1 MNKRLEEIGQKSSLF
16 IIEVLLIVLTMI
28 LMQCSV
34 LINSVNAE
42 TATGSDGDVSW
53 SFDSETGTLT
63 FSGSGEITEGW
74 KKSGVGAKNVKKV
87 IISEGITGIGNDA
100 FRSCTSITNIE
111 IPTSITSIGEGA
123 FSWCTSLTSITIP
136 DSVAEIGKIAFAGCT
151 SLESIEIP
159 SSVTSIGEGTFGFCE
174 NLMSINIDK
183 NNANYTS
190 VDGVLFN
197 KDKTAIVCYPAGKTQ
212 TNYSIPNSVTSI
224 ENCAFVDCTWL
235 INVEISNGLI
245 SIGKEAFEEC
255 TSLTNITIP
264 DSVKSIGICA
274 FLNCTSLTSINVD
287 DNNANYSSVDGVLFN
302 KNKTTIVCYPE
313 GKTQTNYSIP
323 SSVTNIE
330 DRAFVD
336 CLELINVEIP
346 NTVTNIGV
354 GAFYGCRNLTRI
366 TIPNSVSS
374 IGLDAFIRCQ
384 DLVIYCNSNSVAER
398 YAIDNSIGYVI
409 DDDVP
414 VIEEVNQDGLYIKI
428 SATDNDGVGLD
439 KYPYSIDGQ
448 HWFSNNSI
456 AVEKSGTY
464 TVYVRDK
471 LGNIAIK
478 DDVEV
483 KIKDENDNN
492 KENESDANKDKENN
506 EQNQTKGDVTAPII
520 KDIQVNGFIIKII
533 AEDSESGLAEKAYS
547 LDNKTWQSSNE
558 IKVEKDGQYM
568 VYVRDKEGN
577 IAKKLVVIEPK
588 EENSNNSDST
598 NNNGS
603 TNKNDNKATTD
614 TNNAEDK
621 TVTPA
626 KKLPQT
632 GVNLLIPITLI
643 TIAGI
648 VAISYKKF
656 KSIKLK

>member
-1 MNKRLEEIGQKSSLF
+1 MNKRLKIFGKRKMF
-16 IIEVLLIVLTMI
+16 IIEIILIVLI
-28 LMQCSV
+28 VLLMQCSI
-34 LINSVNAE
+34 LISSVNAE
-42 TATGSDGDVSW
+42 TITGNDGDISW
-53 SFDSETGTLT
+53 SFDNETGTLT

-74 KKSGVGAKNVKKV
+74 KKSAVGVKNVKKV
-87 IISEGITGIGNDA
+87 IISEGITSIGNNA
-100 FRSCTSITNIE
+100 FWHWTSITNIE
-111 IPTSITSIGEGA
+111 IPNSVTSIGEGA
-123 FSWCTSLTSITIP
+123 FSWCTSLASITIP
-136 DSVAEIGKIAFAGCT
+136 DSVITIGKIAFVGCT
-151 SLESIEIP
+151 SIESIEIP
-159 SSVTSIGEGTFGFCE
+159 NSVTSIGEGTFGFCE

-197 KDKTAIVCYPAGKTQ
+197 KDKTIIVCYPAGKTQ
-212 TNYSIPNSVTSI
+212 NDYSIPSSVTSI
-224 ENCAFVDCTWL
+224 ANCAFVDCTWL

-245 SIGKEAFEEC
+245 SIGNEAFEEC

-264 DSVKSIGICA
+264 DSVKSIGNCA
-274 FLNCTSLTSINVD
+274 FLKCTSLTCINVD
-287 DNNANYSSVDGVLFN
+287 ENNANYSSVDGVLFN
-302 KNKTTIVCYPE
+302 KDKTTIVCYPE

-323 SSVTNIE
+323 SSVASIGN
-330 DRAFVD
+330 RAFVD
-336 CLELINVEIP
+336 CLGLINVEIP
-346 NTVTNIGV
+346 NTVTNIES

-366 TIPNSVSS
+366 TIPNSVTS
-374 IGLDAFIRCQ
+374 IELDAFINCE
-384 DLVIYCNSNSVAER
+384 DLLIYCNSNSVAER

-414 VIEEVNQDGLYIKI
+414 VIEEVNQEGLYIKI

-464 TVYVRDK
+464 TIYVRDK

-492 KENESDANKDKENN
+492 KENGNKSD
-506 EQNQTKGDVTAPII
+506 
-520 KDIQVNGFIIKII
+520 
-533 AEDSESGLAEKAYS
+533 
-547 LDNKTWQSSNE
+547 
-558 IKVEKDGQYM
+558 
-568 VYVRDKEGN
+568 
-577 IAKKLVVIEPK
+577 PK
-588 EENSNNSDST
+588 

-614 TNNAEDK
+614 INNAEDK

-643 TIAGI
+643 IIAGI